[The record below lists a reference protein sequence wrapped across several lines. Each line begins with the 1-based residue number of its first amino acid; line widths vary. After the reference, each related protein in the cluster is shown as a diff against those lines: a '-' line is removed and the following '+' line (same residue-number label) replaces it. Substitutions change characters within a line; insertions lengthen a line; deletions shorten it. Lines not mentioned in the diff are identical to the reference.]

1 MRPPFHNVCLVQ
13 TYETQKIS
21 TDLSN
26 KEFWH
31 NSIKHITNTMSPRYV
46 DSVNITKKRKQ
57 YFWKQSSLGM
67 ISLLKQVVKMVKKQY
82 QQLKRFN
89 NQIFLPWL
97 LGVKKQHE
105 DKKHLLVLQV
115 VDLIQHQ
122 LQMFSCGFLSGHVQ
136 SPSLW
141 IWYSA

>member
-1 MRPPFHNVCLVQ
+1 
-13 TYETQKIS
+13 
-21 TDLSN
+21 
-26 KEFWH
+26 
-31 NSIKHITNTMSPRYV
+31 V

-122 LQMFSCGFLSGHVQ
+122 LQMFSCGLLSGHVQ
-136 SPSLW
+136 
-141 IWYSA
+141 IVATKAQQICINVGNANITVTT